1 MRAIGNFGGT
11 SLGFWNARRESAPEF
26 ITRRYFTASNLG
38 TTIPDSVPLAFN
50 GVEAILSPNGS
61 RVYFNIGNR
70 VYYRPMATA
79 YEPETLGDEAEVVL
93 PEALA
98 FPNRAVVNDFKTI
111 DGVHYCVIGAR
122 VYILATAGEIET
134 ASSIAWDGYNMP
146 GNFFSII
153 TDGTLAKSYLA
164 GYNSTAP
171 AGIKYK
177 PLNDPDGTLL
187 PLSFGANAPAPSWDL
202 HPYGRVLSS
211 QGNKIIISHWVIDA
225 FGASGIASIRQYTYS
240 ISDTG
245 YITCNT
251 LDGGIEIFLDDPD
264 IANSLVDNLPGIFPI
279 NISFS
284 GNVLFFQSFDS
295 GYYQIQL
302 TTAGDITGGATYNAR
317 QRLDKESIRSF
328 IDPFVGDASRNRGQ
342 VLTTI
347 DISSSSRHSL
357 RVNHNVLADLTF
369 NYEYESTIYSW
380 QIGAD
385 PTSATEEELIFL
397 EFTEPNAITDE
408 ITYFT
413 LNSVGVNSPD
423 LTLEIAQTLTHSNL
437 IIFIEGADH
446 PLDLND
452 VSEQIAIETTDPDY
466 NAHAQIHTNLDMS
479 RFIEHREQGEYV
491 AIFFGKQLAT
501 LDNILTDPENSN
513 WTAEQQ
519 SDSLYFC
526 DVKFQRQDD
535 GTYQIYQIL
544 YHRHVDE
551 IERTDT
557 LPDSSDGGAGG
568 ASDMSGSGTM
578 DGTDETMDDS
588 ATGQG

>member
-38 TTIPDSVPLAFN
+38 TTIPDSAPQAFSN
-50 GVEAILSPNGS
+50 VEAILSPNGS
-61 RVYFNIGNR
+61 RVYFNRENR

-98 FPNRAVVNDFKTI
+98 FPNQAIVNDFKTI

-146 GNFFSII
+146 SNFFSII

-164 GYNSTAP
+164 GINSSVP

-177 PLNDPDGTLL
+177 PLNDPDGTLRL
-187 PLSFGANAPAPSWDL
+187 LSFGANAPAPSWGLYL
-202 HPYGRVLSS
+202 HGRVLYS
-211 QGNKIIISHWVIDA
+211 QGNKILTPHYTPRNFVSHA
-225 FGASGIASIRQYTYS
+225 MTSIRQYTYS

-245 YITCNT
+245 YITCDT
-251 LDGGIEIFLDDPD
+251 LDGGIEILGDDTTLTS
-264 IANSLVDNLPGIFPI
+264 SLVDNLPTIFPV
-279 NISFS
+279 NLFFS
-284 GNVLFFQSFDS
+284 GNVMFFQNYTG

-328 IDPFVGDASRNRGQ
+328 IDGFVGDASTGRGQ
-342 VLTTI
+342 VLTEVDVSAT
-347 DISSSSRHSL
+347 DRSSL
-357 RVNHNVLADLTF
+357 RIDHNVLQDLSF
-369 NYEYESTIYSW
+369 SYEVSGTTYNMY
-380 QIGAD
+380 IGAENRTAGEQD
-385 PTSATEEELIFL
+385 IVFVELTASFPL
-397 EFTEPNAITDE
+397 DE
-408 ITYFT
+408 SIYFRAGDNTT
-413 LNSVGVNSPD
+413 LQGLQN
-423 LTLEIAQTLTHSNL
+423 TLAQSGL
-437 IIFIEGADH
+437 IVLVEGADH
-446 PLDLND
+446 PLDFSEHNELISIDND
-452 VSEQIAIETTDPDY
+452 DPTYLPHVSLSTD
-466 NAHAQIHTNLDMS
+466 LDMS

-557 LPDSSDGGAGG
+557 PPDSNDGGAGG